1 MVFTLVNLFAATNKI
16 DLQNITQILFKVLF
30 NIYKPNLYLYV
41 SAKICRVLIGSLAEQ
56 VILF

>member
-30 NIYKPNLYLYV
+30 NTYLTYTC
-41 SAKICRVLIGSLAEQ
+41 ICQQNMQSSHR
-56 VILF
+56 